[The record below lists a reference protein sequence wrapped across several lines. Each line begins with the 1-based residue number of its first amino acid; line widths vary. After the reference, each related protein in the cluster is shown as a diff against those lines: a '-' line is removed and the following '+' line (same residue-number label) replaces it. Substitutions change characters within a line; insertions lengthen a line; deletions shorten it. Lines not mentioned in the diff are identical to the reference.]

1 MKQKLTSV
9 RDYVW
14 SRFWLRDALSSGIF
28 FCLLLGARS
37 EGEGRHFSLTQT
49 TSW

>member
-28 FCLLLGARS
+28 FCLLLRS
-37 EGEGRHFSLTQT
+37 EERRVGTEC
-49 TSW
+49 